1 MTGLVFS
8 LFLIATL
15 FLIGQYA
22 LMSIVMT
29 TWWAKGKYLNE
40 QSKKEKTKKR
50 WRGGMKF
57 RWDEYEDK
65 DNGQYI
71 HFNVSDGDVRCLH
84 CRRWYFRFSVGS
96 KISRLSYHAGR
107 KTGYE

>member
-8 LFLIATL
+8 LFIIATL

-29 TWWAKGKYLNE
+29 TWWAKGKYLKSE
-40 QSKKEKTKKR
+40 QKKKQR

-71 HFNVSDGDVRCLH
+71 YTYARDDDVHCLYG
-84 CRRWYFRFSVGS
+84 CRWGVCFSMGS
-96 KISRLSYHAGR
+96 KIRLNTHHSDWKIHH
-107 KTGYE
+107 

>member
-29 TWWAKGKYLNE
+29 TWWMKGKYLKSE
-40 QSKKEKTKKR
+40 QKKTKKR

-65 DNGQYI
+65 DNG
-71 HFNVSDGDVRCLH
+71 
-84 CRRWYFRFSVGS
+84 
-96 KISRLSYHAGR
+96 
-107 KTGYE
+107 

>member
-8 LFLIATL
+8 LFLIAIL

-29 TWWAKGKYLNE
+29 TWWAKGKYLKSE
-40 QSKKEKTKKR
+40 KKKQR

-65 DNGQYI
+65 DNG
-71 HFNVSDGDVRCLH
+71 
-84 CRRWYFRFSVGS
+84 
-96 KISRLSYHAGR
+96 
-107 KTGYE
+107 

>member
-29 TWWAKGKYLNE
+29 TWWQRVNTLKP
-40 QSKKEKTKKR
+40 KR
-50 WRGGMKF
+50 RKP
-57 RWDEYEDK
+57 RK
-65 DNGQYI
+65 DG
-71 HFNVSDGDVRCLH
+71 VV
-84 CRRWYFRFSVGS
+84 
-96 KISRLSYHAGR
+96 
-107 KTGYE
+107 E

>member
-22 LMSIVMT
+22 LMSTVMT

-40 QSKKEKTKKR
+40 QTKKEKTKKR
-50 WRGGMKF
+50 WRGGMRF

-65 DNGQYI
+65 DNG
-71 HFNVSDGDVRCLH
+71 
-84 CRRWYFRFSVGS
+84 
-96 KISRLSYHAGR
+96 
-107 KTGYE
+107 

>member
-40 QSKKEKTKKR
+40 QSKK
-50 WRGGMKF
+50 
-57 RWDEYEDK
+57 
-65 DNGQYI
+65 
-71 HFNVSDGDVRCLH
+71 
-84 CRRWYFRFSVGS
+84 
-96 KISRLSYHAGR
+96 
-107 KTGYE
+107 

>member
-22 LMSIVMT
+22 LMSVVMT
-29 TWWAKGKYLNE
+29 TWWAKGKYLKAE
-40 QSKKEKTKKR
+40 KKKTKKR
-50 WRGGMKF
+50 WHGGMKF

-65 DNGQYI
+65 DNG
-71 HFNVSDGDVRCLH
+71 
-84 CRRWYFRFSVGS
+84 
-96 KISRLSYHAGR
+96 
-107 KTGYE
+107 

>member
-29 TWWAKGKYLNE
+29 TWWAKGKYLKSE
-40 QSKKEKTKKR
+40 QKKKKQR

-65 DNGQYI
+65 DNG
-71 HFNVSDGDVRCLH
+71 
-84 CRRWYFRFSVGS
+84 
-96 KISRLSYHAGR
+96 
-107 KTGYE
+107 

>member
-29 TWWAKGKYLNE
+29 TW
-40 QSKKEKTKKR
+40 
-50 WRGGMKF
+50 
-57 RWDEYEDK
+57 
-65 DNGQYI
+65 
-71 HFNVSDGDVRCLH
+71 
-84 CRRWYFRFSVGS
+84 
-96 KISRLSYHAGR
+96 
-107 KTGYE
+107 

>member
-29 TWWAKGKYLNE
+29 TWWMKGKYLKTE
-40 QSKKEKTKKR
+40 QKKKQR

-65 DNGQYI
+65 DN
-71 HFNVSDGDVRCLH
+71 
-84 CRRWYFRFSVGS
+84 
-96 KISRLSYHAGR
+96 
-107 KTGYE
+107 E

>member
-29 TWWAKGKYLNE
+29 TWWMKGKYLKSE
-40 QSKKEKTKKR
+40 QKKKQR
-50 WRGGMKF
+50 WNGGMKF

-65 DNGQYI
+65 DNG
-71 HFNVSDGDVRCLH
+71 
-84 CRRWYFRFSVGS
+84 
-96 KISRLSYHAGR
+96 
-107 KTGYE
+107 

>member
-29 TWWAKGKYLNE
+29 TWWTKGKYLE
-40 QSKKEKTKKR
+40 AEKKKTKKI

-65 DNGQYI
+65 DNG
-71 HFNVSDGDVRCLH
+71 
-84 CRRWYFRFSVGS
+84 
-96 KISRLSYHAGR
+96 
-107 KTGYE
+107 

>member
-29 TWWAKGKYLNE
+29 TWWAKGKYLKAE
-40 QSKKEKTKKR
+40 EKKTKKR

-65 DNGQYI
+65 DNG
-71 HFNVSDGDVRCLH
+71 
-84 CRRWYFRFSVGS
+84 
-96 KISRLSYHAGR
+96 
-107 KTGYE
+107 